1 MLASKKARIM
11 KNANGGIWGAKL
23 CQRQHSYSP
32 YINPYPLLPFLSLSL
47 SLFLKAEVKSSNLI
61 TQETPLGVCFCCHG
75 NCLRL
80 PPPSDGQIKTRTR
93 EQGVLSLLQVHFDAV
108 WRKLDAFLQLCR
120 SRSPNPLT
128 HLDYY
133 KCFSNTSQRILF
145 TRSWREHVQQHR
157 TSENYNDTCG
167 VWYINP
173 VLLKNTLWKVF
184 LIEVNS
190 GALF

>member
-1 MLASKKARIM
+1 M

-23 CQRQHSYSP
+23 CQRQRSYSP
-32 YINPYPLLPFLSLSL
+32 YINPYPLLPSLSL

-61 TQETPLGVCFCCHG
+61 TQETPLCVCFCCHG

-93 EQGVLSLLQVHFDAV
+93 EQGVLLLLQVQFDAV
-108 WRKLDAFLQLCR
+108 WRKLVAFLQHCR

-145 TRSWREHVQQHR
+145 THSWREHVQRCSTTHQR
-157 TSENYNDTCG
+157 TTTMHVGFDILTRFCWGTLCG
-167 VWYINP
+167 MC
-173 VLLKNTLWKVF
+173 
-184 LIEVNS
+184 S
-190 GALF
+190 